1 MNQRDFNPGKNR
13 LGVGEEGR
21 REMGSSEAGDRIKEF
36 VEDVSNKATPYMKTA
51 VHTVREAAT
60 PALQAAKEAA
70 APALQA
76 AKDAATP
83 AFQAAKDTATPALQ
97 AAKDKALHVASPYLE
112 GVKKAAAP
120 AAKAVRKQSQRAAK
134 TAQNVGRN
142 LAGQAMRAAAKKEF
156 FLQYGDCEVR
166 MSDIETRVYEDL
178 QKKGYA
184 RTEIRSLQVYLKP
197 EEKVAYY
204 VVNQKETGK
213 VGY

>member
-112 GVKKAAAP
+112 GVKKLRLLRP
-120 AAKAVRKQSQRAAK
+120 KQSE
-134 TAQNVGRN
+134 NS
-142 LAGQAMRAAAKKEF
+142 LA
-156 FLQYGDCEVR
+156 
-166 MSDIETRVYEDL
+166 
-178 QKKGYA
+178 
-184 RTEIRSLQVYLKP
+184 
-197 EEKVAYY
+197 
-204 VVNQKETGK
+204 
-213 VGY
+213 

>member
-1 MNQRDFNPGKNR
+1 
-13 LGVGEEGR
+13 
-21 REMGSSEAGDRIKEF
+21 MGSSEAGDRIKEF

-112 GVKKAAAP
+112 GVKKLRLLRP
-120 AAKAVRKQSQRAAK
+120 KQSE
-134 TAQNVGRN
+134 NS
-142 LAGQAMRAAAKKEF
+142 LA
-156 FLQYGDCEVR
+156 
-166 MSDIETRVYEDL
+166 
-178 QKKGYA
+178 
-184 RTEIRSLQVYLKP
+184 
-197 EEKVAYY
+197 
-204 VVNQKETGK
+204 
-213 VGY
+213 